1 MKAIVL
7 ALALLLFT
15 SPVHA
20 NSIDG
25 KVLECILPEDKSG
38 NPEDKS
44 GNVEFWEFDRGYA
57 KRLVYSD
64 EEPLKVPN
72 DMVKG
77 TYIATPDQIQWKV
90 VHAPQLVE
98 LNEKKL
104 FKFIYTLNREN
115 LRLTQL
121 VKIVH
126 LDPWDFSRDGRTST
140 VNNIVQKVILAMKEE
155 LKKFGL
161 QKNNLR
167 GNHVHKTTFQC
178 KLANRVKILNEL
190 RQEIRE
196 IKADMK
202 KKNKL

>member
-25 KVLECILPEDKSG
+25 KFLECTPTTNNKTE
-38 NPEDKS
+38 
-44 GNVEFWEFDRGYA
+44 VAEFWQFDRAYA
-57 KRLVYSD
+57 KRLGYSD

-72 DMVKG
+72 DMIKG
-77 TYIATPDQIQWKV
+77 PYIATPDQIQWKV
-90 VHAPQLVE
+90 VYAPQLVE
-98 LNEKKL
+98 FNEKKL
-104 FKFIYTLNREN
+104 VKFIYTLNREN

-121 VKIVH
+121 MKIVD
-126 LDPWDFSRDGRTST
+126 LDPWDFSRDSRPSS

-167 GNHVHKTTFQC
+167 GNHVHKETYQC
-178 KLANRVKILNEL
+178 KLANRLKILNEL
-190 RQEIRE
+190 RQDIRE